1 MVRKEEPVNDG
12 VPVRAACG
20 RAGARAGS
28 EPAALVPALRPGE
41 CHVWWAD
48 PDRVSGRF
56 RDLLDRDERIRYA
69 QYRNSGD
76 RRRFLAGR
84 VLLRHVAA
92 GYLRVLPWQ
101 VRLAARCPDC
111 ARPHGRPTLPGSGIE
126 VSLAHS
132 GRRVALAATRA
143 GPVGVDVELID
154 PSVRIDALLPRVL
167 APEEREFAAAW
178 APDDFYRM
186 WTRKEAVLKATGDG
200 LRVPLSD
207 VAVSSPAAGARLI
220 RPPGSAARTGAFVL
234 ADLDV
239 PAGYAAAAA
248 VVTSGPIRFTAL
260 DAGPLL
266 ATGAAGR
273 TPDGRSST

>member
-1 MVRKEEPVNDG
+1 VNNG
-12 VPVRAACG
+12 VPVHAARG
-20 RAGARAGS
+20 IAGARAGG
-28 EPAALVPALRPGE
+28 EPAASVPALGPGE

-48 PDRVSGRF
+48 PDLVPDRF
-56 RDLLDRDERIRYA
+56 GELLDRDERIRYA
-69 QYRNSGD
+69 QYRNVGD

-84 VLLRHVAA
+84 ALLRHVAA
-92 GYLRVLPWQ
+92 GYLRVPPRQ

-132 GRRVALAATRA
+132 GSRVALAATRA

-154 PSVRIDALLPRVL
+154 HSVRVDTLVPLVL
-167 APEEREFAAAW
+167 APDERELAATWGPA
-178 APDDFYRM
+178 DFCRM

-200 LRVPLSD
+200 LRVPLSE

-220 RPPGSAARTGAFVL
+220 RLSGVAARAREFVL

-248 VVTSGPIRFTAL
+248 VMTSAPIRFTAL

-273 TPDGRSST
+273 TPDGRST